1 MRDDDGQLLARGHHE
16 ALEKALTTEPDPG
29 LRRRCARRRFERAM
43 TGPGPPDA
51 AWVKRLTRLGLQ
63 RALSAANREELVKCA
78 YQRVASALE
87 ANIAA
92 YVVKQLKS

>member
-1 MRDDDGQLLARGHHE
+1 MRDDDVQLLARGHHE
-16 ALEKALTTEPDPG
+16 ALEKALTTEPD
-29 LRRRCARRRFERAM
+29 LRRRYARRLFERAM

-63 RALSAANREELVKCA
+63 RALSTADREELAKCA
-78 YQRVASALE
+78 YQSVASALE

-92 YVVKQLKS
+92 YVVNQLKS